1 MKLGKSDLNLL
12 QKLIN
17 IINDISDSNK
27 DDSAVDIESVYEY
40 IDKEDLVD
48 FLSVLGNVKKSS
60 INNIRKIVDKDKND
74 KSYKKLLKSDKIEYT
89 SEEILKIFNNLTDD
103 EIIKGYKLQELKSMY
118 YSLYSQNPSK
128 SKNKQYIVSTIRNY
142 IYVSMRA
149 KAFN

>member
-128 SKNKQYIVSTIRNY
+128 SKNKQDIVSTIRNY

>member
-17 IINDISDSNK
+17 IINSISDSNK
-27 DDSAVDIESVYEY
+27 DGIEVDIESVYEY

-74 KSYKKLLKSDKIEYT
+74 KNYKKLLISDKIEYT
-89 SEEILKIFNNLTDD
+89 IEETLEIFNNLTDD
-103 EIIKGYKLQELKSMY
+103 KIIKGYKLQELKSMY

-128 SKNKQYIVSTIRNY
+128 SKNKQDIVSTIRNY